1 MRTRGKN
8 CEDERKKREKGRR
21 RKGNR
26 RKRGEGWRKEG
37 GKLGALPEKA
47 ETRRKKAWELR
58 NVSRGSEG
66 RLGDNRAERK
76 QRASGEAQNVAEK
89 GEGDE
94 KG

>member
-21 RKGNR
+21 WKGNR
-26 RKRGEGWRKEG
+26 RKRGEVWRKEEE
-37 GKLGALPEKA
+37 LGALLEKA
-47 ETRRKKAWELR
+47 EMRRKKAWELR

-76 QRASGEAQNVAEK
+76 QRASGEVQNVAEK